1 MAAGSKVGTKQMSE
15 LHGTTIPY
23 DPATRKANG
32 EKIEFA
38 YALRQRNKEVVL
50 KFPNGL
56 VVSSDEEVRRKLG
69 EILGQCG
76 LAPVFASTVTE
87 SGMTL
92 AENEV
97 FIVLCE
103 DCLSDGKYRDIVK
116 LVCQSDT
123 KVLVVVVSRT
133 GEWPEYLTA
142 IRAGAFDYLAYPP
155 IPGELQRII
164 QNAFRS
170 ADDSAAA
177 KELPFS
183 NYRCRKG

>member
-1 MAAGSKVGTKQMSE
+1 MSQ

-23 DPATRKANG
+23 DPATRKAND
-32 EKIEFA
+32 EKVEFA
-38 YALRQRNKEVVL
+38 YALGQRNKEMIL
-50 KFPNGL
+50 KLPNGL

-76 LAPVFASTVTE
+76 LAPVFAFTVAE
-87 SGMTL
+87 SGIAVAGHEL
-92 AENEV
+92 
-97 FIVLCE
+97 FIVLCD
-103 DCLSDGKYRDIVK
+103 DCLPDGKYVDIVK
-116 LVCQSDT
+116 LVSQSDT

-164 QNAFRS
+164 QNAFRECGPQRRLEET
-170 ADDSAAA
+170 AV
-177 KELPFS
+177 L
-183 NYRCRKG
+183 

>member
-1 MAAGSKVGTKQMSE
+1 MTE
-15 LHGTTIPY
+15 LHRTTIPY
-23 DPATRKANG
+23 GRATRRAND
-32 EKIEFA
+32 ENFEFA
-38 YALRQRNKEVVL
+38 YAHCQRSKEVIL

-76 LAPVFASTVTE
+76 LAAVFASTVIE
-87 SGMTL
+87 SCIAL
-92 AENEV
+92 AAHQL
-97 FIVLCE
+97 FIVLCD
-103 DCLSDGKYRDIVK
+103 DCLSDGKYMDIVK
-116 LVCQSDT
+116 FAGQSDS

-164 QNAFRS
+164 QNAIRECGLQRRLEGTAVF
-170 ADDSAAA
+170 
-177 KELPFS
+177 
-183 NYRCRKG
+183 

>member
-1 MAAGSKVGTKQMSE
+1 MSE
-15 LHGTTIPY
+15 LSGTSVPY
-23 DPATRKANG
+23 DPATRNAND
-32 EKIEFA
+32 ENFEFV
-38 YALRQRNKEVVL
+38 YAHRQRSKEVIL

-87 SGMTL
+87 SGMAL
-92 AENEV
+92 AGQEV
-97 FIVLCE
+97 FIVLCD
-103 DCLSDGKYRDIVK
+103 DCLSDGKYMDIVK
-116 LVCQSDT
+116 LAGQSDT
-123 KVLVVVVSRT
+123 KALVVVVSRT

-164 QNAFRS
+164 QNSFREVGRQRRLEGT
-170 ADDSAAA
+170 AV
-177 KELPFS
+177 L
-183 NYRCRKG
+183 